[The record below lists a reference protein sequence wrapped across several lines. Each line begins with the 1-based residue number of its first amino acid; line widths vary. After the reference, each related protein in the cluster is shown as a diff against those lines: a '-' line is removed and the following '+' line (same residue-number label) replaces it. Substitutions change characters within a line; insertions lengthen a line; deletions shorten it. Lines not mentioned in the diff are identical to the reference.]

1 MVINLSNTTDIYE
14 RTETLKQYYADIKKF
29 PLLSKEEE
37 DSLFQKMKSNDKK
50 IAIKARQK
58 IIESNQRFVVAVAK
72 RYATQTNLLDLIN
85 EGNIGLIEALE
96 TFDTTK
102 NIKFTTWAVWFIR
115 RAINMYSRANNTII
129 RKTNVSKTYH
139 RLSKLRNKFIQ
150 EFERYPTDEELI
162 TLLQD
167 ECNVKITDPGDLTEF
182 QVTSIDEGFNSD
194 SDDNYVDNEF
204 NVASASFNNYENQ
217 VNSDYTAYQLNKL
230 FKQLS
235 PRDEKIIKLLY
246 GIGYERA
253 YEIKEVGQMMNMTA
267 ERIRQL
273 KESIVKEMASKF
285 KTVI

>member
-14 RTETLKQYYADIKKF
+14 RTETLKQYYADIKRF

-37 DSLFQKMKSNDKK
+37 ETLFQKLKSNDKK
-50 IAIKARQK
+50 LAAKARQK

-167 ECNVKITDPGDLTEF
+167 ECNVKITNPGDLTEF

-194 SDDNYVDNEF
+194 SEDNYVDNEF

-285 KTVI
+285 KTVM

>member
-14 RTETLKQYYADIKKF
+14 RTETLKQYYADIKRF

-37 DSLFQKMKSNDKK
+37 ETLFQKLKSNDKK
-50 IAIKARQK
+50 IAAKARQK

-167 ECNVKITDPGDLTEF
+167 ECNVKITNPGDLTEF
-182 QVTSIDEGFNSD
+182 QITSIDEGFKSD

-285 KTVI
+285 KTVM

>member
-1 MVINLSNTTDIYE
+1 MIINLSNTTDIYE
-14 RTETLKQYYADIKKF
+14 RTETLKQYYADIKRF

-37 DSLFQKMKSNDKK
+37 ETLFQKLKSNDKK
-50 IAIKARQK
+50 IAAKARQK

-167 ECNVKITDPGDLTEF
+167 ECNVKITNPGDLTEF

-230 FKQLS
+230 FNQLS

-285 KTVI
+285 KTVM